1 MKKEKAFTTT
11 DFRAELKK
19 WMPGFK
25 WTVHKQRL
33 GKDCFEA
40 TGTQSA
46 GFNRTGTMFVER
58 HPSYT
63 MGIRYEA
70 KVAGYGKK
78 SKWISTFSG
87 QTLRQVLRGIQSNCE
102 WHARDYRGVANMIQN
117 ARKGE

>member
-33 GKDCFEA
+33 GSAFFEA
-40 TGTQSA
+40 TGIRSA
-46 GFNRTGTMFVER
+46 GFNRMGTMRIER
-58 HPSYT
+58 CAT
-63 MGIRYEA
+63 QFGIRYTV
-70 KVAGYGKK
+70 KVDGFGKK
-78 SKWISTFSG
+78 GSWLNAATGS
-87 QTLRQVLRGIQSNCE
+87 TLRQALRGVQENCN
-102 WHARDYRGVANMIQN
+102 WHARNYASLATMIQN